1 MRANDDVP
9 LPDPGGAVVDL
20 YRRAVLYLFA
30 EKAEPLTILDG
41 LNIPGGASAYRGYSA
56 VQFGSPDKAQRAAS
70 GKLPGGASAYR
81 GYSAV
86 RFGSPDKAQCAA
98 SGKIPAPPGVQVPY
112 SLANTRRAASMVLLM
127 SSSL

>member
-1 MRANDDVP
+1 MRADDHVP

-70 GKLPGGASAYR
+70 GKLPGGAIAYR

-86 RFGSPDKAQCAA
+86 QFGSPDKAQCAA

>member
-1 MRANDDVP
+1 MRADDYVP
-9 LPDPGGAVVDL
+9 LPDPGGAVVDV

-70 GKLPGGASAYR
+70 GKLP
-81 GYSAV
+81 
-86 RFGSPDKAQCAA
+86 
-98 SGKIPAPPGVQVPY
+98 APPGLQVPY

>member
-56 VQFGSPDKAQRAAS
+56 VQFGSQDKAQRAAS
-70 GKLPGGASAYR
+70 GKIPGGASAYR

-86 RFGSPDKAQCAA
+86 RFGSPDKVQCAA
-98 SGKIPAPPGVQVPY
+98 SGKIPAPPGLQVPY

>member
-1 MRANDDVP
+1 MRANDHVP

-70 GKLPGGASAYR
+70 GK
-81 GYSAV
+81 
-86 RFGSPDKAQCAA
+86 
-98 SGKIPAPPGVQVPY
+98 IPAPPGLQVPY